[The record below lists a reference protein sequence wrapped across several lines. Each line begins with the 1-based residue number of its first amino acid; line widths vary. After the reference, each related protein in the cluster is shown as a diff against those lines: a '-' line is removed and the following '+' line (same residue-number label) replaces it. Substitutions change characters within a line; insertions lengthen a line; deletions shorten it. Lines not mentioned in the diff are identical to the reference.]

1 MMQKITEGGLVEKYP
16 LIFQDR
22 YASARDSCMA
32 FGIECG
38 PGWYPILDVLFERIT
53 QYCEEVRFPSPK
65 ALQIKEKFGNL
76 RVYMDVTSPYI
87 DGLIWMAESITDS
100 TCEVCGGPARL
111 MGFEAGWLEVRC
123 PDHSR
128 IKAGAAASKDAVGS
142 VTKTIMDRPPY
153 ERRVPSYTKGGES
166 ITLLDV
172 LNVALISY
180 CESKKGADVKVEEV
194 RIEDGSML
202 FDAEGVD
209 EEAQGIMDMAAAFWR
224 RRSA

>member
-1 MMQKITEGGLVEKYP
+1 
-16 LIFQDR
+16 
-22 YASARDSCMA
+22 
-32 FGIECG
+32 
-38 PGWYPILDVLFERIT
+38 
-53 QYCEEVRFPSPK
+53 
-65 ALQIKEKFGNL
+65 
-76 RVYMDVTSPYI
+76 MDVTTPYI
-87 DGLIWMAESITDS
+87 DGLIWMSESITDS

-128 IKAGAAASKDAVGS
+128 IKAGAAGSRNAVGS
-142 VTKTIMDRPPY
+142 VTKTITERPLY
-153 ERRVPSYTKGGES
+153 VRRVPAYTKDGES
-166 ITLLDV
+166 ITLLDI

-180 CESKKGADVKVEEV
+180 CESRKGADVKVKEV

-224 RRSA
+224 SASA